1 MLPAFVR
8 AAGDDNPSLLIP
20 SIPDLFWGTLAFVI
34 ILVFVIWKVVPRMNA
49 ALDARREAI
58 EGGLKKAE
66 EAQAGAAEALE
77 KYNAQL
83 AEARSEAA
91 RIREQAREDAKKIR
105 AELIEQAQA
114 DAERVKTNAQTTIE
128 AERAAALSSL
138 RVEVGSLALG
148 LASTVVG
155 ESLNDDKRSAGI
167 VDRFLA
173 DLETADA
180 AAAQAGRSRSGAA
193 GSSR

>member
-1 MLPAFVR
+1 MRDAFVR
-8 AAGDDNPSLLIP
+8 AAEGEGNLLIP
-20 SIPDLFWGTLAFVI
+20 TIPDLFWGTLAFVI
-34 ILVFVIWKVVPRMNA
+34 ILIFVIWKVVPRMNA

-83 AEARSEAA
+83 AEARAEAA
-91 RIREQAREDAKKIR
+91 RIRDQAREDAKKIR
-105 AELIEQAQA
+105 AELLEQANA
-114 DAERVKTNAQTTIE
+114 DADRVKTNAQASIE
-128 AERAAALSSL
+128 AERSAALASL
-138 RVEVGSLALG
+138 RTEVGSLALG
-148 LASTVVG
+148 LASSVVG
-155 ESLNDDKRSAGI
+155 ESLSDDKRSTAL

-180 AAAQAGRSRSGAA
+180 AAAQAGRA
-193 GSSR
+193 GSRK